1 MTDDEH
7 GCPNCDP
14 EHAPKTEAAQAW
26 LEDDCWGRGH
36 YHPYVEH
43 DFHETAAMLIKVEH
57 EAAAAE
63 CERLRKQVKMAPFR
77 HWGSI
82 CTDDS
87 QNIYWLDRDTV
98 LALLADAHEALSD
111 D

>member
-63 CERLRKQVKMAPFR
+63 REWLRGRVKDLDAIIHVWDGPASADYWERLSTFLKDPEAP
-77 HWGSI
+77 
-82 CTDDS
+82 
-87 QNIYWLDRDTV
+87 
-98 LALLADAHEALSD
+98 SD